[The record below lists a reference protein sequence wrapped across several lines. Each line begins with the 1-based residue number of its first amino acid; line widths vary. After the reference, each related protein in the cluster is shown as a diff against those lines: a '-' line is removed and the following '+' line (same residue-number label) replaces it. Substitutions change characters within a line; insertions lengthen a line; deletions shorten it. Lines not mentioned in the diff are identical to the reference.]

1 MSALMRMARPAAL
14 ERCELCGTPIAADH
28 RHVLQLDTREVKC
41 ACRPC
46 GLLFE
51 RADRMRLIP
60 TDVTRVEPPDVELP
74 VETVFFVRVGGALTA
89 FYPSPVGATESLLD
103 VNVDVAFADDVE
115 ALLVNR
121 TRGAWIVPIDVCY
134 ALVGVMR
141 THWRGITGGAD
152 VWRELTA
159 FYDALDERSRAWST

>member
-1 MSALMRMARPAAL
+1 MSALTRLARPATL

-28 RHVLQLDTREVKC
+28 RHVLALDTREVKC

-51 RADRMRLIP
+51 RAERMRLIP
-60 TDVTRVEPPDVELP
+60 TDVTRVAPPAVELP
-74 VETVFFVRVGGALTA
+74 VDTVFFVRTSGAVRA
-89 FYPSPVGATESLLD
+89 YYPSPAGATESLLD
-103 VNVDVAFADDVE
+103 VDVDVAFADDVE

-121 TRGAWIVPIDVCY
+121 ARGAWIVPIDACY
-134 ALVGVMR
+134 ALVGLMR

-152 VWRELTA
+152 VWRELDR
-159 FYDALDERSRAWST
+159 FYDGLDERS